1 MPNHFFKNLGL
12 LAGTMLFLFLCLE
25 LTLSFFPV
33 CKGFWFQ
40 TVNKESDVF
49 RASPDRVVQRSV
61 HWDMKLNFKK
71 KVNNAGFVNL
81 NDYLKPSYFAS
92 QNVPPSPL
100 VAVVGDSYVEA
111 TQVNDTETFFHLLD
125 VAHKD
130 LRVYS
135 FGFSGAGLSQY
146 LIWARH
152 AQQIYKN
159 DYLIINIVGNDFD
172 ESLKKYK
179 FSSGFY
185 HYDRNQNG
193 DLELTLRE
201 WGPKWHLQIVKSSNF
216 MSYLF
221 NNLLILN
228 ALENIKS
235 FFSSFGQEK
244 KPKYAGNVEAFAS
257 QNKVKD
263 SYEAIEAFFRDL
275 PKYSGLEPGKI
286 LFVMDGM
293 RGNIYDKSLKK
304 QDSTSYFNKMRVYF
318 FKRAKELGYNNL
330 DLQIDFEKHYDQN
343 GIKFEFPYDGHWNKL
358 GHEVVSKAIMETTFW
373 QSLLDSRKETHEK

>member
-1 MPNHFFKNLGL
+1 MTNHFFKNLGL
-12 LAGTMLFLFLCLE
+12 LAGTMIVLFLVME

-33 CKGFWFQ
+33 CKDFWFQ
-40 TVNKESDVF
+40 AVNKENDVF
-49 RASPDRVVQRSV
+49 RASPDRVVQSSKQ
-61 HWDMKLNFKK
+61 WDMKLNFKK
-71 KVNNAGFVNL
+71 RVNNAGFVNL

-92 QNVPPSPL
+92 QNKPPSSL
-100 VAVVGDSYVEA
+100 LAVVGDSYVEA
-111 TQVNDTETFFHLLD
+111 VQVNDTEPFFHLLD
-125 VAHKD
+125 IAHKD

-185 HYDRNQNG
+185 HYDRNDNG
-193 DLELTLRE
+193 ELELTLKE
-201 WGPKWHLQIVKSSNF
+201 WKPKWFLQIIKKSNVL
-216 MSYLF
+216 SYLF
-221 NNLLILN
+221 NNLMILN
-228 ALENIKS
+228 TLESVKAL
-235 FFSSFGQEK
+235 FSSFKQKEE
-244 KPKYAGNVEAFAS
+244 PKYAGNVKAS
-257 QNKVKD
+257 ASDDKVND

-293 RGNIYDKSLKK
+293 RSSIYDQGLKE
-304 QDSTSYFNKMRVYF
+304 QVSTSYFNKMRVYF
-318 FKRAKELGYNNL
+318 FNRAKELGYNIL
-330 DLQIDFEKHYDQN
+330 DLHVTFGDHYDLHKT
-343 GIKFEFPYDGHWNKL
+343 KFEFPYDGHWNRV
-358 GHEVVSKAIMETTFW
+358 GHEVVAKGIMGTTFW
-373 QSLLDSRKETHEK
+373 QSIMNSRKDSHEK